1 MMIIVDFDKQTN
13 FDFTCDLILDN
24 NLRAHFDDSRV
35 TELTDLLAEHDITNW
50 QVRIGMNEL
59 HQRTISIQVHE
70 KIPPAFDYD
79 LTNIM
84 LCARI

>member
-13 FDFTCDLILDN
+13 FDFVCDLIIDN
-24 NLRAHFDDSRV
+24 NLIAHFDDANV
-35 TELTDLLAEHDITNW
+35 TRLTDLLKEHSVTNW
-50 QVRIGMNEL
+50 QVSVGMNEK
-59 HQRTISIQVHE
+59 HQRTISVQVHE

-84 LCARI
+84 LTY